1 MEKKNI
7 IIIAIIVLIIA
18 IVGIIAYN
26 LYNEHNDTKL
36 KESLTQA
43 AILETELTNVTS
55 ELKNYTENP
64 NATDA
69 GQLKELL
76 KKSQDLID
84 QENQI
89 LETAKTQTKNET
101 KINYIQLQRKR
112 LSAVQN
118 IINSTNE
125 FSNTLDQYVNGKT
138 PLPEVIVAT
147 SNLKL
152 SIEDNEKIYK
162 DVCSNIKTVLEKN
175 PNLANKLNETN
186 ATKGMLGEFDSNI
199 LEIE

>member
-7 IIIAIIVLIIA
+7 IIIDIIVIIIA

-89 LETAKTQTKNET
+89 LETAETQTKNET

-162 DVCSNIKTVLEKN
+162 DVCSNIKTILEENPDLVNLINGTNATEGMYGEFN
-175 PNLANKLNETN
+175 PNL
-186 ATKGMLGEFDSNI
+186 I
-199 LEIE
+199 EIE

>member
-89 LETAKTQTKNET
+89 LETAETQTKNET

-162 DVCSNIKTVLEKN
+162 DVCSNIKTILEEN
-175 PNLANKLNETN
+175 PNLVDLINGTN
-186 ATKGMLGEFDSNI
+186 ATEGMYGEFNPNLI
-199 LEIE
+199 EIE

>member
-89 LETAKTQTKNET
+89 LETAETQTKNET

-162 DVCSNIKTVLEKN
+162 DVCSNIKTILEENPDLVNLINGTNATEGMYGEFN
-175 PNLANKLNETN
+175 PNL
-186 ATKGMLGEFDSNI
+186 I
-199 LEIE
+199 EIE